1 MDHWNNQVPQDDFLE
16 FKPTYPHTQSISPT
30 PSSVSNSVVVP
41 PSSLYP
47 DPDALQQLKL
57 GFAKMMET
65 MERLEKRLNRVEQTT
80 TQILKNQQETLT
92 VPFMSQ
98 SELDKARVVAEQLE
112 QDTNVAKQLQA
123 AYNKET
129 EIKKNLGGGQS
140 QIAQYHG
147 YGAQECP
154 LCGARVSQM
163 EIQHHVDQ
171 CLGMF
176 QDDPKK
182 QAQVAETKKKVD
194 QGFFGRMLKFNT
206 TSTKTE
212 TKVTTQQQ
220 TTAAP
225 SDMTENTMHPP
236 YAYPPSFGYPQVS
249 YAHAP
254 SQHGQPPGNAMAPM
268 MMPMYMYPSY
278 PNTHMTTQL
287 HDQ

>member
-1 MDHWNNQVPQDDFLE
+1 MDHWSNVPQDDFLE
-16 FKPTYPHTQSISPT
+16 FKPSYPHMNSQQPTSSPT
-30 PSSVSNSVVVP
+30 TSVVSSVVAP

-65 MERLEKRLNRVEQTT
+65 MERLEKRLNKVEQTT
-80 TQILKNQQETLT
+80 SQILKNQQETLQ

-98 SELDKARVVAEQLE
+98 TDLDKARLVAEQME

-129 EIKKNLGGGQS
+129 EIRKNLGGGQH
-140 QIAQYHG
+140 QITQYSG
-147 YGAQECP
+147 YGVQSQECP
-154 LCGARVSQM
+154 LCGARVGQA
-163 EIQHHVDQ
+163 EIHQHVDQ
-171 CLGMF
+171 CLGQF

-212 TKVTTQQQ
+212 TKVTTQHQ

-225 SDMTENTMHPP
+225 SDMTETSTHPP

-254 SQHGQPPGNAMAPM
+254 SQGNGMAPM

-278 PNTHMTTQL
+278 PNGHMTQL